1 MILCISV
8 LSVVI
13 SPFLFLILLIWI
25 LLDFSKGRFEA
36 GRWFDFEAVW
46 NVGNLWA
53 QHRVQAGLG
62 ALMTPASCDMSH
74 VCPVFLLV
82 KLVNSPVIWLTHQA
96 RKGLQRNVEN
106 AIDALCIPNCLRSV
120 NQPGKERLGLC
131 SCLWVSWTTWADS
144 PGPLVSCFWY
154 RCSESAPR

>member
-36 GRWFDFEAVW
+36 GRWFDFEAVQFLAVW

-120 NQPGKERLGLC
+120 NQPGKRKAGIVQLPLGL
-131 SCLWVSWTTWADS
+131 LNNLSWLSW
-144 PGPLVSCFWY
+144 PPRVLLLV
-154 RCSESAPR
+154 